1 MTYSQEEIARRH
13 RAVKE
18 LLKQLDLPAAVI
30 FSRDGVMK
38 SWLYGERTHG
48 YDGAGDILIADGPS
62 YCVSEEF
69 LHFRMLDPAEDLTP
83 FICPTNY
90 QAVQKASRFSCAPI
104 LQAMERKENHRLGL
118 YRPDEMNVQTEQYLR
133 QYISGRVQM
142 RGGILFFCLG
152 VTPEL
157 VPHPFQVWSY

>member
-1 MTYSQEEIARRH
+1 MLYHTICHMWMTYSQEEIARRH

-83 FICPTNY
+83 LFVPRITRPCRR
-90 QAVQKASRFSCAPI
+90 QADFPAPRSSRQWKGKKITGWACTV
-104 LQAMERKENHRLGL
+104 R
-118 YRPDEMNVQTEQYLR
+118 
-133 QYISGRVQM
+133 M
-142 RGGILFFCLG
+142 R
-152 VTPEL
+152 
-157 VPHPFQVWSY
+157 